1 MTGLDLTGK
10 TALVTGGGTGIGLMI
25 AKAFCDHGAKV
36 YITGRRLEVLEATAN
51 RLNNERLVPLQ
62 MNIVNKDSIR
72 NAVKVVD
79 QNDGKLDIL
88 VNNAGILGQY
98 FPYISDE
105 TAPEH
110 EKMGDFLFEQG
121 SFESWSEVLQTN
133 TVAPYFVT
141 MAFLTLLQ
149 RGAQSRPG
157 ETSSVIS
164 ISSAGAS
171 MKLSNNNFTYPVSK
185 AGTTY
190 LSTLL
195 ATEFAIHKIPVR
207 VNCIEPGIFPSELMS
222 GTPEEIANL
231 MQKPAPGAFSAT
243 PLLRAGKDEEI
254 ATMAVFLAS
263 SAGGFTTGAVMR
275 IDGGLSLVN
284 PPPSSICVS
293 SSTST
298 MTSTS
303 NPASASSPGLVT
315 TPIADAKVSTNTNG
329 IVATDASP
337 GDAGGDGDGDAGGDG
352 DAHGDARGHG
362 DRGDA
367 DSAAVGS
374 AVVETVE

>member
-10 TALVTGGGTGIGLMI
+10 IALVTGGGTGIGLMI

-36 YITGRRLEVLEATAN
+36 YITGRRLEVLEATAS
-51 RLNNERLVPLQ
+51 RLNNEKLVPLQ
-62 MNIVNKDSIR
+62 MNAVNKDSIR
-72 NAVKVVD
+72 NAVKIVD

-88 VNNAGILGQY
+88 VNNAGIAGQY

-157 ETSSVIS
+157 ETSSVIN
-164 ISSAGAS
+164 ISSAAAS
-171 MKLSNNNFTYPVSK
+171 MMLSNNNFSYPVSK
-185 AGTTY
+185 AGINH
-190 LSTLL
+190 LSTSL

-207 VNCIEPGIFPSELMS
+207 VNCIEPGIFPSELM
-222 GTPEEIANL
+222 GTPEQVANL
-231 MQKPAPGAFSAT
+231 IQKPMPGAFNAT

-275 IDGGLSLVN
+275 VDGGLALVN
-284 PPPSSICVS
+284 P
-293 SSTST
+293 
-298 MTSTS
+298 
-303 NPASASSPGLVT
+303 
-315 TPIADAKVSTNTNG
+315 
-329 IVATDASP
+329 
-337 GDAGGDGDGDAGGDG
+337 
-352 DAHGDARGHG
+352 
-362 DRGDA
+362 
-367 DSAAVGS
+367 
-374 AVVETVE
+374 